1 MLRKTIASL
10 ALVFAVA
17 SAPCLPALAQETT
30 AQSQQEEAAIS
41 SQEGSEAAPEQ
52 SLLLVELLGRAK
64 MIGFPA
70 VCPGSSP
77 EDDQSDMICLAEL
90 YEVPARVIKTV
101 DGAETKRRLNIRFT
115 AHSFNVFWKK
125 DRRFL
130 LAVVPFEDE
139 GRTGHFAWYWD
150 WEDENGEFCT
160 GNASLEK
167 ADASIRDFYL
177 SGHVRKASR
186 RDENWEHG
194 YEIACTQGQRRWRLN
209 G

>member
-1 MLRKTIASL
+1 MLRRAIANL
-10 ALVFAVA
+10 AVVFAVVSAA
-17 SAPCLPALAQETT
+17 SQPTLAEETAALSEG
-30 AQSQQEEAAIS
+30 EA
-41 SQEGSEAAPEQ
+41 EAAPEQ
-52 SLLLVELLGRAK
+52 SLLLVELLGPAK

-90 YEVPARVIKTV
+90 YEAPARVIKTL
-101 DGAETKRRLNIRFT
+101 DGVKTKRRLNIRFT
-115 AHSFNVFWKK
+115 AHSAYVVWKK
-125 DRRFL
+125 DRRFVL
-130 LAVVPFEDE
+130 SVVPFEDE
-139 GRTGHFAWYWD
+139 GRTGHFAWFWD
-150 WEDENGEFCT
+150 YEEENGEFCV
-160 GNASLEK
+160 GNEGLEN
-167 ADASIRDFYL
+167 ADASIRDFYR